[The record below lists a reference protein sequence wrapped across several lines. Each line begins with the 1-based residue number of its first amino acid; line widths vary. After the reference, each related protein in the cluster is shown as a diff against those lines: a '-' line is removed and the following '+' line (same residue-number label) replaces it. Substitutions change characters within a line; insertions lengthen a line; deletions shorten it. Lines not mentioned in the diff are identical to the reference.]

1 MCNMRQLTKKEKIEA
16 KKRDIKY
23 HTAYAREHYSRIN
36 LSFSNAYYA
45 EICEVAEAYGMTAPE
60 YVKKCIA
67 QGIEQYKKA
76 QPEPPEP
83 EQLRLDL

>member
-1 MCNMRQLTKKEKIEA
+1 MHDMRALTKKEKIEA

-45 EICEVAEAYGMTAPE
+45 EICEIAQTYGLTAPE

-67 QGIEQYKKA
+67 QSIEQYKKA
-76 QPEPPEP
+76 HPGPTEP